1 MVKKENIHV
10 GVLARAY
17 RKEKQNWTLK
27 DRLFIDYIGQE
38 MMSFLEKIYKY
49 GKK

>member
-1 MVKKENIHV
+1 M
-10 GVLARAY
+10 
-17 RKEKQNWTLK
+17 K

-49 GKK
+49 GKKIEEYSCICGTAQIHTMKKETRK